1 MPIYLYTGVNR
12 AKAVQRLAMS
22 VAGMQQPAM
31 VVTFGTLDEGELLA
45 YYAQVLP
52 LEVRRIRLPGLGLP
66 LSRTPADEV
75 VVQTALTLLRQIVAG
90 GDYRLVVLDGI
101 REAVSRQLVD
111 VAELHRIVKSASDRT
126 QIAMT

>member
-1 MPIYLYTGVNR
+1 MPIYLYTGVDR

-45 YYAQVLP
+45 HYARVLP
-52 LEVRRIRLPGLGLP
+52 LEVARIRLPGLGLP
-66 LSRTPADEV
+66 LSNTPADEV
-75 VVQTALTLLRQIVAG
+75 VVQTAFTLLRQIVAG
-90 GDYRLVVLDGI
+90 GDYRLVVLNGI
-101 REAVSRQLVD
+101 REAVSRRLVD
-111 VAELHRIVKSASDRT
+111 VGELHRIVESASDRT